1 VERTSTFAQRLKEYM
16 DARNNMTYDELSKL
30 TGVPS
35 QTLNRYVLEQRIPKV
50 DAAIDI
56 AEKLNLN
63 PLWLQGYDVPRQA
76 QQSIEEKTDDI
87 SEEINNVLNK
97 LMQQPEGLMFCGKP
111 LDDETNRLLKL
122 SLEHA
127 MKLAIEMDK
136 NKQSE

>member
-1 VERTSTFAQRLKEYM
+1 MERTSTFAQRLKEYM